1 MARTCAQNGTEKDS
15 QGGLKMDP
23 PSKRKQ
29 GRPKMTLRKT
39 FEGDLKKIEL
49 TWGQRSKR
57 ETFMEEKQQLHYP
70 EWIEAIK
77 EEGKLL

>member
-1 MARTCAQNGTEKDS
+1 
-15 QGGLKMDP
+15 MDP

-49 TWGQRSKR
+49 TWGERSKR
-57 ETFMEEKQQLHYP
+57 ETFMEEKQ
-70 EWIEAIK
+70 
-77 EEGKLL
+77 